1 MNLNRLTI
9 LIFLI
14 IFSLQSLTKADDIR
28 EFQIEGM
35 SVGDSLLD
43 YMSKNQI
50 NNSKRNYFTDKRKYY
65 VVYKASSLNTYEVV
79 DIYLKTG
86 DKNYEIRSIVGKL
99 TAKNKKA
106 CLLKRKEITKQIDQ
120 FFPNSE
126 KQTYDDVPHTY
137 DKTGKSREY
146 QTGYLLG
153 KDYMD
158 DHISITCTF
167 FSEKIKKKNE
177 WEDSLNVAATSAE
190 IQSWFANDYD

>member
-1 MNLNRLTI
+1 MRIFLSI
-9 LIFLI
+9 VVLIFG
-14 IFSLQSLTKADDIR
+14 LQTFIKADDLR
-28 EFQIEGM
+28 DFQIEGM

-65 VVYKASSLNTYEVV
+65 VVYKDSSLKTYEVV

-86 DKNYEIRSIVGKL
+86 DKNYEIKTIVGKII
-99 TAKNKKA
+99 AKNKKA
-106 CLLKRKEITKQIDQ
+106 CLLKRKEITNQLDQ

-153 KDYMD
+153 KDHMD
-158 DHISITCTF
+158 DHVSITCSF
-167 FSEKIKKKNE
+167 FSKKIKKENK
-177 WEDSLNVAATSAE
+177 WEDTLNVSATSAE
-190 IQSWFANDYD
+190 IQLWIANGYD

>member
-1 MNLNRLTI
+1 MMRLLPI
-9 LIFLI
+9 LILT
-14 IFSLQSLTKADDIR
+14 FSFQTFAKADDLR
-28 EFQIEGM
+28 DFQIEGM

-43 YMSKNQI
+43 YMNKNQI
-50 NNSKRNYFTDKRKYY
+50 NNSKRNYFTDKRNYY
-65 VVYKASSLNTYEVV
+65 MVYKDSSLNTYEIV

-86 DKNYEIRSIVGKL
+86 DKNYEIKSIVGKL
-99 TAKNKKA
+99 IVKNKKA
-106 CLLKRKEITKQIDQ
+106 CLLKKKEITNQLDQ

-153 KDYMD
+153 KDFMD
-158 DHISITCTF
+158 DHVSIVCSF
-167 FSEKIKKKNE
+167 FSKKIKRENK

-190 IQSWFANDYD
+190 IQSWIADGYN

>member
-1 MNLNRLTI
+1 MR
-9 LIFLI
+9 IFLSVLVL
-14 IFSLQSLTKADDIR
+14 IFSLQYWTKADDLR
-28 EFQIEGM
+28 DFQIEGM

-65 VVYKASSLNTYEVV
+65 VVYKDSSLKTYEVV

-86 DKNYEIRSIVGKL
+86 DKNYEIKTIVGKII
-99 TAKNKKA
+99 AKNKKA
-106 CLLKRKEITKQIDQ
+106 CLLKRKEITNQLDQ

-153 KDYMD
+153 KDHMD
-158 DHISITCTF
+158 DHVSITCSF
-167 FSEKIKKKNE
+167 FSKKIKKENK
-177 WEDSLNVAATSAE
+177 WEDTLNVSATSAE
-190 IQSWFANDYD
+190 IQLWIANGYD